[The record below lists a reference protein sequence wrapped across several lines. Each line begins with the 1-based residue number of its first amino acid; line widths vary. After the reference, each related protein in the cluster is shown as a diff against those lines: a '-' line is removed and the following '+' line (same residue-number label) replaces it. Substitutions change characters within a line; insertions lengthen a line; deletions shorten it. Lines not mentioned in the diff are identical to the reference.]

1 MNILVTGSSG
11 QVGTN
16 LCLALAEQG
25 ISTVGID
32 KRTSSWTDQIPF
44 IQRDL
49 ASAGMPSL
57 EEISAANGR
66 FDKPDLVVHLAANAK
81 VHELVQ
87 DPGRAL
93 ENTTITFNVLE
104 FCRRLNVPIIFSSSR
119 EVYGRPEPPSVG
131 EETTDV
137 FHILSPYAAYK
148 MADEMLIYAYANCYD
163 LKYLVFRLSNVY
175 GRYDNDLERMTRV
188 VHIFIDQMRRGQPI
202 TIFDRTKIIDFTYV
216 DDCINGLLLGINQLV
231 QGKVVNETF
240 NLSSGSPATLIKLAE
255 TIAENLGVTP
265 EIIDRPI
272 QPGEISFY
280 VADLAKARTL
290 LGYQPQVSFEEGVSR
305 AVQWSVAWAER
316 QETKASVNH
325 PSVKTDYWQANVS

>member
-1 MNILVTGSSG
+1 M
-11 QVGTN
+11 
-16 LCLALAEQG
+16 AERG

-32 KRTSSWTDQIPF
+32 KRTNSWTDQIPF
-44 IQRDL
+44 IQCDL
-49 ASAGMPSL
+49 ASSGMPSL

-87 DPGRAL
+87 DPRRAL

-119 EVYGRPEPPSVG
+119 EVYGLPQPPSVG

-163 LKYLVFRLSNVY
+163 LNYLVFRLSNVY

-202 TIFDRTKIIDFTYV
+202 TIYDRTKIIDFTYV
-216 DDCINGLLLGINQLV
+216 DDCIDGLLLGINKLV
-231 QGKVVNETF
+231 KGEVVNETF

-255 TIAENLGVTP
+255 TIAENLDVRP
-265 EIIDRPI
+265 EIIDMPI

-280 VADLAKARTL
+280 VADLAKAKAL
-290 LGYQPQVSFEEGVSR
+290 LGYQPRVSFEEGISR
-305 AVQWSVAWAER
+305 AVQWSLAWADN

-325 PSVKTDYWQANVS
+325 PSVKADYWQAKAT